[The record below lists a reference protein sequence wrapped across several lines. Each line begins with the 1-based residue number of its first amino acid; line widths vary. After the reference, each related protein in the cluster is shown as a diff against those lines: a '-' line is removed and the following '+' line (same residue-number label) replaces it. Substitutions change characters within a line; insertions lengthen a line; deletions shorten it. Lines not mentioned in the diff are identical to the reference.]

1 MRHKVCRGSVA
12 CWEGIF
18 YIQGVSHVC
27 LKLLAFPSTRQKKT
41 AIGLKIAVIMGM
53 QDIKSFNVSDHPR
66 TYCITHHVKPYWR
79 AGYLKVAHFFKG
91 WKAGVDIVI

>member
-1 MRHKVCRGSVA
+1 MRHKACKGSVA

-53 QDIKSFNVSDHPR
+53 QDIKSFNVSDHSWA
-66 TYCITHHVKPYWR
+66 YGISHNMEPYW
-79 AGYLKVAHFFKG
+79 
-91 WKAGVDIVI
+91 

>member
-1 MRHKVCRGSVA
+1 
-12 CWEGIF
+12 
-18 YIQGVSHVC
+18 
-27 LKLLAFPSTRQKKT
+27 
-41 AIGLKIAVIMGM
+41 MGM